1 MTALQGSPRFTGFIR
16 RLVDEGVLSAEDMRT
31 ALANAKQEKRISW
44 PIWSVIIIFPLPPL
58 LKRSQ

>member
-44 PIWSVIIIFPLPPL
+44 PI
-58 LKRSQ
+58 

>member
-31 ALANAKQEKRISW
+31 ALANAKQEKQISW
-44 PIWSVIIIFPLPPL
+44 PI
-58 LKRSQ
+58 